1 MDEYKI
7 FWSRIVLEGVYM
19 VSAYMATD
27 SYVAEDPLLGRYK
40 TKEVQWSI
48 ITQTIPKKR
57 VITGSLEKVIQMEL
71 HNFYAENIEIL
82 CAIALQS
89 GSWKA
94 TEKIQTE
101 IEDFIRFT
109 VTSH

>member
-7 FWSRIVLEGVYM
+7 FWNRIVLEGVYM

-27 SYVAEDPLLGRYK
+27 FYVPEDPLLGKYK

-48 ITQTIPKKR
+48 ITQTIPAKR
-57 VITGSLEKVIQMEL
+57 EITGSTQQVVQMEL

-94 TEKIQTE
+94 TETIQIE